1 MYNVKA
7 DQVQKMS
14 QL

>member
-7 DQVQKMS
+7 
-14 QL
+14 